1 MADFK
6 EYPSYNALDR
16 TAMFMGVP
24 LIPAVLLLM
33 VALIV
38 FVVGGNFF
46 GVTGFMFGLLVIP
59 IFLFLR
65 QISQTDDKALRIL
78 YIETIFRLKRVAFKE
93 LGNTLTFVP
102 ERYLKHDDIV
112 QQDFRS
118 DCGRSKRDPQA

>member
-1 MADFK
+1 MSEFI

-33 VALIV
+33 VALII

-46 GVTGFMFGLLVIP
+46 GVTGFMFGLLVFP
-59 IFLFLR
+59 LFLFLR

-93 LGNTLTFVP
+93 FGNTLTFVP
-102 ERYLKHDDIV
+102 ERYLRYDDIV

-118 DCGRSKRDPQA
+118 DSSYSKRDT